1 MINKILEDEI
11 RQTFMSVTWS
21 HKIQEKQAELCSKK
35 YKIWE
40 VVRIMC
46 SALTTV
52 GLFSLIF
59 SNQLIVKIISAILS
73 LTITF
78 ISMMF
83 KSFNLQEMSGRH
95 KSTANKLLI
104 MRDKLRTLLVEIHL
118 EMKDE
123 TVLLSNYKELQK
135 ELHEIYN
142 EAPNTTEKAV
152 NEARIALEIK
162 KDNKFSDEEIDKN
175 LPKNLRHGG

>member
-1 MINKILEDEI
+1 MKSKVLENEV

-21 HKIQEKQAELCSKK
+21 HKIQEKQAEICFSR
-35 YKIWE
+35 YKAWE
-40 VVRIMC
+40 IIRIIC

-59 SNQLIVKIISAILS
+59 SDQLIVKIISAILS

-83 KSFNLQEMSGRH
+83 KSFNLQEMSNKH

-118 EMKDE
+118 EIEEDSK
-123 TVLLSNYKELQK
+123 LLSKYKILQN

-142 EAPNTTEKAV
+142 EAPNTSKRAVDKA
-152 NEARIALEIK
+152 RTSLEIK
-162 KDNKFSDEEIDKN
+162 EDNKFSDEEIDRN
-175 LPKNLRHGG
+175 LPENLRYGG

>member
-1 MINKILEDEI
+1 
-11 RQTFMSVTWS
+11 
-21 HKIQEKQAELCSKK
+21 
-35 YKIWE
+35 
-40 VVRIMC
+40 
-46 SALTTV
+46 
-52 GLFSLIF
+52 
-59 SNQLIVKIISAILS
+59 
-73 LTITF
+73 
-78 ISMMF
+78 MMF

-95 KSTANKLLI
+95 KLTANKLLI

-118 EMKDE
+118 DMKDE

-142 EAPNTTEKAV
+142 GAPNTTEKAV

-162 KDNKFSDEEIDKN
+162 EDNKFSDEEIDKN

>member
-21 HKIQEKQAELCSKK
+21 HKIQEKQAELCFKK

-40 VVRIMC
+40 VVRIIC

-52 GLFSLIF
+52 GLISLIF
-59 SNQLIVKIISAILS
+59 SNQLIVKIISATLS

-123 TVLLSNYKELQK
+123 SVLLSNYK

-162 KDNKFSDEEIDKN
+162 EDNKFSDEEIDKN